1 MIKTHKYL
9 YLVGN
14 HLVLCRPFSA
24 PRNFPIF
31 LALDFPQLLDV
42 LRNGL
47 KFHIEREQGLKKLLN
62 VFLDISCYIV
72 TITSTLSFLQFKL
85 IVLDRSLN
93 TRLLPIA
100 KHGKNT
106 GIQTDSDYLIFIVT
120 QNYLK

>member
-1 MIKTHKYL
+1 MIKTHNYL

-62 VFLDISCYIV
+62 YLV

-93 TRLLPIA
+93 TRLPPIA

-106 GIQTDSDYLIFIVT
+106 GIQTDSDYLIFIVI
-120 QNYLK
+120 QNYLKKDDFC